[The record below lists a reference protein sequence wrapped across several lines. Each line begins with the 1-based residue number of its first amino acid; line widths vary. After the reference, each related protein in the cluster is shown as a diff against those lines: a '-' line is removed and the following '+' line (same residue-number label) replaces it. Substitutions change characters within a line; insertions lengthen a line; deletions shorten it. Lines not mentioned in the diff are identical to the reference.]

1 MNGKPQH
8 PERISTAT
16 NKLHSVTES
25 AKYVR
30 CGWKMFVAADCWS
43 KPSVGLDI

>member
-1 MNGKPQH
+1 MENLNIQKELTLQK
-8 PERISTAT
+8 